1 MATRE
6 RYVWVCTNRRPDG
19 HPKGSCAER
28 GSEAF
33 KEALK
38 AECTRA
44 GLASRVRVMNS
55 GCLDLCEHGISL
67 AVMPDDALL
76 GPVSEADIPA
86 LVQGLARAGG
96 VLEEPSLKNRSLR
109 AAQLVPLGRKP
120 TQ

>member
-38 AECTRA
+38 TASAKA
-44 GLASRVRVMNS
+44 GLAARVRVMS
-55 GCLDLCEHGISL
+55 SSCLDLCEHGIAL

-76 GPVSEADIPA
+76 GPVTEDDIPA
-86 LVQGLARAGG
+86 LVEGLSRAGG
-96 VLEEPSLKNRSLR
+96 VLDAPSLHARSIR
-109 AAQLVPLGRKP
+109 AAQLVTIGKKP
-120 TQ
+120 SP